1 MPESTLYRCAAIA
14 LPSRAGSSTPQ
25 PRPFNLAAVGVPRSN
40 SIACASLVKQYDL
53 RNHGGLRTSN
63 SAVQLGVLRVI
74 VSPMFAG
81 KTTVLLRWHRQEDE
95 SLVRY
100 VQVGIDAPAN
110 SFDLLGKCP
119 LLTPFEVFQ
128 F

>member
-1 MPESTLYRCAAIA
+1 MQEVQRHN
-14 LPSRAGSSTPQ
+14 

-53 RNHGGLRTSN
+53 RNHGGSRTSN
-63 SAVQLGVLRVI
+63 SAVQLGVIRVI

-119 LLTPFEVFQ
+119 LLTPFEVFSVLIAML
-128 F
+128 FYS